1 MAARGDHRR
10 PSTGG
15 KSRMTGTIARKGIIL
30 AGGSGTRLH
39 PATLAVSKQ
48 LMPVYDKPMIY
59 YPLCTLMLAGIREI
73 LVISTSED
81 LPRFRQLLG
90 DGGQWGLKLDYAVQP
105 APEGLA
111 QAFLI
116 GADFIGESPCA
127 LVLGDNL
134 FYGHDFPQLLAGAMA
149 RQDGATIFAYHV
161 QDPQRYGV
169 VEFDGNGN
177 ALRIDEK
184 PSLPKSSYAVTGLY
198 FYDSRVVDLARQICP
213 SARNELEITD
223 LNQAYLDLG
232 CLKVEIM
239 GRGHAWL
246 DTGTHDSLLE
256 ASQFIAT
263 LERRQGLKVACPE
276 EVAFRKQWI
285 SAAQLQALAQ
295 PLLKSGYGQYLMNLL
310 TRLPN

>member
-1 MAARGDHRR
+1 MTA
-10 PSTGG
+10 TG
-15 KSRMTGTIARKGIIL
+15 ARKGIIL

-59 YPLCTLMLAGIREI
+59 YPLTTLMLAGIREI
-73 LVISTSED
+73 LIISTPDD

-90 DGGQWGLKLDYAVQP
+90 DGGQWGLSLEYAVQP

-116 GADFIGESPCA
+116 GADFIGQAPCA

-134 FYGHDFPQLLAGAMA
+134 FYGHDFHQLLAGAMA
-149 RQDGATIFAYHV
+149 RQAGATIFAYHV

-169 VEFDGNGN
+169 VEFDAHGN
-177 ALRIDEK
+177 ALRIEEK
-184 PSLPKSSYAVTGLY
+184 PASPKSNYAVTGLY
-198 FYDSRVVDLARQICP
+198 FYDNRVIDLARQIRP

-223 LNQAYLDLG
+223 VNQAYLELG
-232 CLKVEIM
+232 ALNVEIM

-246 DTGTHDSLLE
+246 DTGTHDSLLD

-276 EVAFRKQWI
+276 EIAFRKRWI
-285 SAAQLQALAQ
+285 DAAQLETLAR
-295 PLLKSGYGQYLMNLL
+295 PLVKSGYGQYLMNLL
-310 TRLPN
+310 TRLPH

>member
-1 MAARGDHRR
+1 M
-10 PSTGG
+10 P
-15 KSRMTGTIARKGIIL
+15 RKGIIL

-39 PATLAVSKQ
+39 PATLALSKQ

-59 YPLCTLMLAGIREI
+59 YPLSTLMLAGIRDI
-73 LVISTSED
+73 LIITTPD
-81 LPRFRQLLG
+81 DAPRFAHLLG
-90 DGGQWGLKLDYAVQP
+90 DGHRWGLNLQYAVQP
-105 APEGLA
+105 SPDGLA

-116 GADFIGESPCA
+116 GADFIGPAPCA

-134 FYGHDFPQLLAGAMA
+134 FYGHDLPQLLARADS
-149 RQDGATIFAYHV
+149 RPVGATVFAYHV

-169 VEFDGNGN
+169 VQFDAGGR

-184 PSLPKSSYAVTGLY
+184 PASPPSSYAVTGLY
-198 FYDSRVVDLARQICP
+198 FYDNQVVDMARHIHP

-223 LNQAYLDLG
+223 LNQSYLQQGRLN
-232 CLKVEIM
+232 VEIM
-239 GRGHAWL
+239 GRGFAWL

-276 EVAFRKQWI
+276 EIAFRKQWI
-285 SAAQLQALAQ
+285 DAAQLEALAC
-295 PLLKSGYGQYLMNLL
+295 PLQKSGYGDYLMSLL
-310 TRLPN
+310 KRLPF